1 MRIELLLATL
11 VCTPALASPQGDL
24 KVEELRPPVLEIG
37 ISSPGRATG
46 LNQGLADLGLRIETL
61 DGAFVGRWKAL
72 APPVDATVLVDSLT
86 GEESG
91 WIWSD
96 FVPDAD
102 GLTGEE
108 AGWLWDK
115 GEELILVD
123 ALTGEE
129 AGWLWLGDSPEAVLY

>member
-1 MRIELLLATL
+1 MRAELLLSTL
-11 VCTPALASPQGDL
+11 LCTPAFAFYPGDL
-24 KVEELRPPVLEIG
+24 DFQDLGPPILEIG

-46 LNQGLADLGLRIETL
+46 MTQGIADLGLRIETR
-61 DGAFVGRWKAL
+61 DGAFVGRWNAL
-72 APPVDATVLVDSLT
+72 APPTEATVLVDALT

-96 FVPDAD
+96 FAPTTE
-102 GLTGEE
+102 GPTGAEN
-108 AGWLWDK
+108 K

-129 AGWLWLGDSPEAVLY
+129 AGWLWLGESPEAVLY